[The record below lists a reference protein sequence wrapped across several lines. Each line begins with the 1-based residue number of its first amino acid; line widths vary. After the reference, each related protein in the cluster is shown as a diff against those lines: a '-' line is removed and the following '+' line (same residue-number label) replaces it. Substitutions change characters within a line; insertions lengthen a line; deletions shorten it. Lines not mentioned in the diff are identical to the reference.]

1 MISRR
6 IFLKQSALAA
16 GSLTALS
23 ALGSPSSSE
32 SDIKISLAEWSF
44 NRALYAGKIDHLDF
58 PLIASR
64 DFGIK
69 AVEYV
74 NGFFGGKKMDFRE
87 AGKNAQY
94 LNELLKRS
102 KDAGVF
108 NHLLMVD
115 DEGPLSS
122 TATKERLEGVENHRK
137 WIEAAKIL
145 GCLSVRVNLHGEGA
159 ADDRKKAAVDS
170 LGRLGE
176 FAKPLGLNVVVENHG
191 SVTSNAEWVV
201 DVMKQVN
208 MPNIGTLPDFG
219 NWCLTHPWGTIQD
232 GCKETYDIYRGIKLL
247 LPWAKGVS
255 AKTYDF
261 DAAGEQSLL
270 DYSKLISIVK
280 ESGFRGYMGLEY
292 EGTQQKDEYEGVR
305 KTQKLVKKY
314 LGS

>member
-122 TATKERLEGVENHRK
+122 TAPKERLEGIENHRK

-261 DAAGEQSLL
+261 DAAGDQSLL